1 MQRPSAIIHI
11 DIALASARS
20 CWPYAVMLT
29 RRALLAS
36 ATAALAAPLRAQSAL
51 SMRVGYVP
59 VIGAAALYVLDRAG
73 WAREAGLDIRLAKF
87 DSGPAAIQA
96 ISSGSLDMLAIGIA
110 PVAVARSR
118 GLDVH
123 VVSAAGTGGSA
134 FLAAPALADA
144 FAKSATQSGNA
155 PAAALA
161 AFRQANGRPA
171 KIGTLP
177 PGAVPTV
184 ALNYWFFKT
193 HKVARADV
201 EIIAIGI
208 EALQGAILA
217 GAVDGG
223 TVLEP
228 SATIVRGRDPR
239 LKVIATARDMFPDIP
254 GVVVAATGAFE
265 TAHADAVETMVALVM
280 RATDL
285 IQRDPKAA
293 APYVAEVLGGG
304 LVTPDVMAAAL
315 ASPAVAYVTDPRAI
329 VGPVE
334 KLLEYQVE
342 IGDFA
347 AAPKTQGLF
356 ETKYFDGAKTKAGK

>member
-1 MQRPSAIIHI
+1 
-11 DIALASARS
+11 
-20 CWPYAVMLT
+20 MLT
-29 RRALLAS
+29 RRALLA
-36 ATAALAAPLRAQSAL
+36 AAALAAAPAGAQGAL
-51 SMRVGYVP
+51 ALRVGYVP

-134 FLAAPALADA
+134 FLAAPALAEA
-144 FAKSATQSGNA
+144 FGKTGND

-161 AFRQANGRPA
+161 DFRQAQGRPA

-177 PGAVPTV
+177 PGGVPTV

-201 EIIAIGI
+201 EIVAIGI

-217 GAVDGG
+217 GAIDGG

-228 SATIVRGRDPR
+228 SATIVQRRDPR
-239 LKVIATARDMFPDIP
+239 LKAIATARDMFPDIP
-254 GVVVAATGAFE
+254 GVVIAATGAFE
-265 TAHADAVETMVALVM
+265 KAHADAVQTIVGLVI
-280 RATDL
+280 RATEL

-293 APYVAEVLGGG
+293 GAYVAEVVGGG
-304 LVTPDVMAAAL
+304 LVPADVMAAAL

-329 VGPVE
+329 EAPTRA
-334 KLLEYQVE
+334 LLEYQVR
-342 IGDFA
+342 DRRFRR
-347 AAPKTQGLF
+347 
-356 ETKYFDGAKTKAGK
+356 GAEGGRVVRDEVF

>member
-1 MQRPSAIIHI
+1 
-11 DIALASARS
+11 
-20 CWPYAVMLT
+20 MLT

-36 ATAALAAPLRAQSAL
+36 AAALAAAPARAQGAL
-51 SMRVGYVP
+51 PLRVGYVP

-73 WAREAGLDIRLAKF
+73 WAREARLEIRLAKF

-118 GLDVH
+118 GLAVH

-144 FAKSATQSGNA
+144 FGKTGND

-161 AFRQANGRPA
+161 AFRQAQGGPA

-184 ALNYWFFKT
+184 ALNYRFFKT

-201 EIIAIGI
+201 EIVAIGI

-228 SATIVRGRDPR
+228 SATIVRRRDPR

-254 GVVVAATGAFE
+254 GVVIAATGAFE
-265 TAHADAVETMVALVM
+265 KAHPEAVETMVSLVL

-285 IQRDPKAA
+285 IERDPKAA

-304 LVTPDVMAAAL
+304 LTTPDVMAAAL

-334 KLLEYQVE
+334 KLLAYQVE
-342 IGDFA
+342 IGDFPA
-347 AAPKTQGLF
+347 AAKTEGLF
-356 ETKYFDGAKTKAGK
+356 ETKYFDAARGKAGK

>member
-1 MQRPSAIIHI
+1 
-11 DIALASARS
+11 
-20 CWPYAVMLT
+20 MLT
-29 RRALLAS
+29 RRALLA
-36 ATAALAAPLRAQSAL
+36 AAALAAAPAGAQGAL
-51 SMRVGYVP
+51 ALRVGYVP

-134 FLAAPALADA
+134 FLAAPALAEA
-144 FAKSATQSGNA
+144 FGKTGND

-161 AFRQANGRPA
+161 DFRQAQGRPA

-177 PGAVPTV
+177 PGGVPTV
-184 ALNYWFFKT
+184 ALSYWFFKT

-201 EIIAIGI
+201 EIVAIGI

-217 GAVDGG
+217 GAIDGG

-228 SATIVRGRDPR
+228 SATIVQRRDPR
-239 LKVIATARDMFPDIP
+239 LKAIATARDMFPDIP
-254 GVVVAATGAFE
+254 GVVIAATGAFE
-265 TAHADAVETMVALVM
+265 KAHADAVQTIVGLVI
-280 RATDL
+280 RATEL

-293 APYVAEVLGGG
+293 GAYVAEVVGGG
-304 LVTPDVMAAAL
+304 LVPADVMAAAL

-329 VGPVE
+329 EAPTRA
-334 KLLEYQVE
+334 LLEYQVE
-342 IGDFA
+342 IDDFP
-347 AAPKTQGLF
+347 AAPKAEGLF
-356 ETKYFDGAKTKAGK
+356 ETKYFDAAKFRAGK

>member
-1 MQRPSAIIHI
+1 
-11 DIALASARS
+11 
-20 CWPYAVMLT
+20 MLT
-29 RRALLAS
+29 RRALLA
-36 ATAALAAPLRAQSAL
+36 AAALAAAPAGAQGAL
-51 SMRVGYVP
+51 ALRVGYVP

-110 PVAVARSR
+110 PIAVARSR

-134 FLAAPALADA
+134 FLAAPALAEA
-144 FAKSATQSGNA
+144 FGKTGND

-161 AFRQANGRPA
+161 DFRQAQGRPA

-177 PGAVPTV
+177 PGGVPTV

-201 EIIAIGI
+201 EIVAIGI

-217 GAVDGG
+217 GAIDGG

-228 SATIVRGRDPR
+228 SATIVKRRDPR
-239 LKVIATARDMFPDIP
+239 LKAIATARDMFPDIP
-254 GVVVAATGAFE
+254 GVVIAATGAFE
-265 TAHADAVETMVALVM
+265 KAHADAVQTIVGLVI
-280 RATDL
+280 RATEL

-293 APYVAEVLGGG
+293 AAYVAEVVGGG
-304 LVTPDVMAAAL
+304 LVPADVMAAAL
-315 ASPAVAYVTDPRAI
+315 ASPAVAYLTDPRAI
-329 VGPVE
+329 EAPTRA
-334 KLLEYQVE
+334 LLEYQVE
-342 IGDFA
+342 IDDFP
-347 AAPKTQGLF
+347 AAPKAEGLF
-356 ETKYFDGAKTKAGK
+356 ETKYFDAAKFRAGK

>member
-1 MQRPSAIIHI
+1 MNP
-11 DIALASARS
+11 
-20 CWPYAVMLT
+20 PMLT
-29 RRALLAS
+29 RRAFLAS
-36 ATAALAAPLRAQSAL
+36 SAALAAAPSARAQSAL
-51 SMRVGYVP
+51 PLRVGYVP
-59 VIGAAALYVLDRAG
+59 VIGASALYVLDRAG
-73 WAREAGLDIRLAKF
+73 WARAAGLDIRLAKF

-110 PVAVARSR
+110 PIAVARAK

-134 FLAAPALADA
+134 FLAAPALAEA
-144 FAKSATQSGNA
+144 FGKTGND

-161 AFRQANGRPA
+161 AFRQAQGRPA

-177 PGAVPTV
+177 PGGVPTV

-201 EIIAIGI
+201 EIVAIGI

-228 SATIVRGRDPR
+228 SATIVRRRDPR
-239 LKVIATARDMFPDIP
+239 LQVIATARDMFPEVP
-254 GVVVAATGAFE
+254 GVVFSATGAFE
-265 TAHADAVETMVALVM
+265 AAHADAVETMLGLVL
-280 RATDL
+280 RATDF

-293 APYVAEVLGGG
+293 SPYVAEVLGGG
-304 LVTPDVMAAAL
+304 LVPAEVMAAAL
-315 ASPAVAYVTDPRAI
+315 ASPAVAFLTDPRAI
-329 VGPVE
+329 AGPTRA
-334 KLLEYQVE
+334 LLDYQVE

-347 AAPKTQGLF
+347 VAPKTEGLF
-356 ETKYFDGAKTKAGK
+356 ETKYFDAAKAKAGK

>member
-1 MQRPSAIIHI
+1 
-11 DIALASARS
+11 
-20 CWPYAVMLT
+20 MLT
-29 RRALLAS
+29 RRALLA
-36 ATAALAAPLRAQSAL
+36 AAAALAAAPAGAQGAL
-51 SMRVGYVP
+51 ALRVGYVP

-87 DSGPAAIQA
+87 DSGPFAIQA

-134 FLAAPALADA
+134 FLAAPALAEA
-144 FAKSATQSGNA
+144 FGKTGND

-161 AFRQANGRPA
+161 DFRQAQGRPA

-177 PGAVPTV
+177 PGGVPTV

-201 EIIAIGI
+201 EIVAIGI

-217 GAVDGG
+217 GAIDGG

-228 SATIVRGRDPR
+228 SATIVQRRDPR
-239 LKVIATARDMFPDIP
+239 LKAIATARDMFPDIP
-254 GVVVAATGAFE
+254 GVVIAATGAFE
-265 TAHADAVETMVALVM
+265 KAHADAVQTIVGLVI
-280 RATDL
+280 RATEL

-293 APYVAEVLGGG
+293 GAYVAEVVGGG
-304 LVTPDVMAAAL
+304 LVPADVMAAAL

-329 VGPVE
+329 EAPTRA
-334 KLLEYQVE
+334 LLEYQVE
-342 IGDFA
+342 IDDFA
-347 AAPKTQGLF
+347 AAPKAEGLF
-356 ETKYFDGAKTKAGK
+356 ETKYFDAAKFRAGK

>member
-1 MQRPSAIIHI
+1 
-11 DIALASARS
+11 
-20 CWPYAVMLT
+20 MLT
-29 RRALLAS
+29 RRALLA
-36 ATAALAAPLRAQSAL
+36 AAALAAAPAGAQGAL
-51 SMRVGYVP
+51 ALRVGYVP

-134 FLAAPALADA
+134 FLAAPALAEA
-144 FAKSATQSGNA
+144 FGKTGND

-161 AFRQANGRPA
+161 DFRQAQGRPA

-177 PGAVPTV
+177 PGGVPTV

-201 EIIAIGI
+201 EIVAIGI

-217 GAVDGG
+217 GAIDGG

-228 SATIVRGRDPR
+228 SATIVQRRDPR
-239 LKVIATARDMFPDIP
+239 LKAIATARDMFPDIP
-254 GVVVAATGAFE
+254 GVVIAATGAFE
-265 TAHADAVETMVALVM
+265 KAHADAVQTIVGLVI
-280 RATDL
+280 RATEL

-293 APYVAEVLGGG
+293 GAYVAEVVGGG
-304 LVTPDVMAAAL
+304 LVPADVMAAAL
-315 ASPAVAYVTDPRAI
+315 ASPAVAYLTDPRAI
-329 VGPVE
+329 EAPTRA
-334 KLLEYQVE
+334 LLEYQVE
-342 IGDFA
+342 IDDFP
-347 AAPKTQGLF
+347 AAPKAEGLF
-356 ETKYFDGAKTKAGK
+356 ETKYFDAAKFRAGK

>member
-1 MQRPSAIIHI
+1 
-11 DIALASARS
+11 
-20 CWPYAVMLT
+20 MLT
-29 RRALLAS
+29 RRALLA
-36 ATAALAAPLRAQSAL
+36 AAAALAAAPAGAQGAL
-51 SMRVGYVP
+51 ALRVGYVP

-134 FLAAPALADA
+134 FLAAPALAEA
-144 FAKSATQSGNA
+144 FGKTGND

-161 AFRQANGRPA
+161 DFRQAQGRPA

-177 PGAVPTV
+177 PGGVPTV

-201 EIIAIGI
+201 EIVAIGI

-217 GAVDGG
+217 GAIDGG

-228 SATIVRGRDPR
+228 SATIVQRRDPR
-239 LKVIATARDMFPDIP
+239 LKAIATARDMFPDIP
-254 GVVVAATGAFE
+254 GVVIAATGAFE
-265 TAHADAVETMVALVM
+265 KAHADAVQTIVGLVI
-280 RATDL
+280 RATEL

-293 APYVAEVLGGG
+293 AAYVAEVVGGG
-304 LVTPDVMAAAL
+304 LVPADVMAAAL

-329 VGPVE
+329 EAPTRA
-334 KLLEYQVE
+334 LLEYQVE
-342 IGDFA
+342 IDDFP
-347 AAPKTQGLF
+347 AAPKAEGLF
-356 ETKYFDGAKTKAGK
+356 ETKYFDAAKFRAGK

>member
-1 MQRPSAIIHI
+1 
-11 DIALASARS
+11 
-20 CWPYAVMLT
+20 MLT
-29 RRALLAS
+29 RRALLA
-36 ATAALAAPLRAQSAL
+36 AAALAAAPAGAQGAL
-51 SMRVGYVP
+51 ALRVGYVP

-134 FLAAPALADA
+134 FLAAPALAEA
-144 FAKSATQSGNA
+144 FGKTGND

-161 AFRQANGRPA
+161 DFRQAQGRPA

-177 PGAVPTV
+177 PGGVPTV

-201 EIIAIGI
+201 EIVAIGI

-217 GAVDGG
+217 GAIDGG

-228 SATIVRGRDPR
+228 SATIVQRRDPR
-239 LKVIATARDMFPDIP
+239 LKAIATARDMFPDIP
-254 GVVVAATGAFE
+254 GVVIAATGAFE
-265 TAHADAVETMVALVM
+265 KAHADAVQTIVGLVI
-280 RATDL
+280 RATEL

-293 APYVAEVLGGG
+293 GAYVAEVVGGG
-304 LVTPDVMAAAL
+304 LVPADVMAAAL

-329 VGPVE
+329 EAPTRA
-334 KLLEYQVE
+334 LLEYQVE
-342 IGDFA
+342 IDDFA
-347 AAPKTQGLF
+347 AAPKAEGLF
-356 ETKYFDGAKTKAGK
+356 ETKYFDAAKSGLANSPP

>member
-1 MQRPSAIIHI
+1 
-11 DIALASARS
+11 
-20 CWPYAVMLT
+20 MLT
-29 RRALLAS
+29 RRAFLAS
-36 ATAALAAPLRAQSAL
+36 AATLAAAPVRAQSAL
-51 SMRVGYVP
+51 PFRVGYVP

-73 WAREAGLDIRLAKF
+73 WARAAGLDIRLAKF

-96 ISSGSLDMLAIGIA
+96 IASGSLDMLAIGIA
-110 PVAVARSR
+110 PIAVARAK

-134 FLAAPALADA
+134 FLAAPALAEA
-144 FAKSATQSGNA
+144 FTKSGND

-193 HKVARADV
+193 HKLARADV
-201 EIIAIGI
+201 EIVAIGI

-228 SATIVRGRDPR
+228 SATIVRRRDPR
-239 LKVIATARDMFPDIP
+239 LRVIATAREMFPDVP
-254 GVVVAATGAFE
+254 GVVFSATGAFE
-265 TAHADAVETMVALVM
+265 AAHADAVETMLGLVI
-280 RATDL
+280 RATEL

-304 LVTPDVMAAAL
+304 LVPAEVMAAAL
-315 ASPAVAYVTDPRAI
+315 ASPAVAFLTDPRAI
-329 VGPVE
+329 AGPTRA
-334 KLLEYQVE
+334 LLDYQVE
-342 IGDFA
+342 LGDFA
-347 AAPKTQGLF
+347 VAPKTEGLF
-356 ETKYFDGAKTKAGK
+356 RTEYWDRAAAKAGNKAGK

>member
-1 MQRPSAIIHI
+1 
-11 DIALASARS
+11 
-20 CWPYAVMLT
+20 MLT
-29 RRALLAS
+29 RRALLA
-36 ATAALAAPLRAQSAL
+36 AAAALAATPAGAQGAL
-51 SMRVGYVP
+51 ALRVGYVP

-134 FLAAPALADA
+134 FLAAPALAEA
-144 FAKSATQSGNA
+144 FGKTGND

-161 AFRQANGRPA
+161 DFRQAQGRPA

-177 PGAVPTV
+177 PGGVPTV

-201 EIIAIGI
+201 EIVAIGI

-217 GAVDGG
+217 GAIDGG

-228 SATIVRGRDPR
+228 SATIVQRRDPR
-239 LKVIATARDMFPDIP
+239 LKAIATARDMFPDIP
-254 GVVVAATGAFE
+254 GVVIAATGAFE
-265 TAHADAVETMVALVM
+265 KAHADAVQTIVGLVI
-280 RATDL
+280 RATEL

-293 APYVAEVLGGG
+293 GAYVAEVVGGG
-304 LVTPDVMAAAL
+304 LVPADVMAAAL

-329 VGPVE
+329 EAPTRA
-334 KLLEYQVE
+334 LLEYQVE
-342 IGDFA
+342 IDDFA
-347 AAPKTQGLF
+347 AAPKAEGLF
-356 ETKYFDGAKTKAGK
+356 ETKYFDAAKFRAGK

>member
-1 MQRPSAIIHI
+1 
-11 DIALASARS
+11 
-20 CWPYAVMLT
+20 MLT
-29 RRALLAS
+29 RRALLVSAAS
-36 ATAALAAPLRAQSAL
+36 LAAGPVRAQGAL
-51 SMRVGYVP
+51 PVRVGYVP

-118 GLDVH
+118 GLDVQ

-134 FLAAPALADA
+134 FLAAAPLAEA
-144 FAKSATQSGNA
+144 FAKAGA
-155 PAAALA
+155 DPAAALA

-177 PGAVPTV
+177 PGGVPTV

-193 HKVARADV
+193 HQVARADV
-201 EIIAIGI
+201 EIVAIGI

-228 SATIVRGRDPR
+228 SATIVRRRDPR

-254 GVVVAATGAFE
+254 GVVIAATGAFE
-265 TAHADAVETMVALVM
+265 KAQPQAVETIVGLVL

-293 APYVAEVLGGG
+293 GAYVAEVLGGG
-304 LVTPDVMAAAL
+304 LVPPEVMAAAL
-315 ASPAVAYVTDPRAI
+315 SSPAVAYVTDPRAI
-329 VGPVE
+329 EAPTRA
-334 KLLEYQVE
+334 LLDYQVE

-347 AAPKTQGLF
+347 VAPKTEGLF
-356 ETKYFDGAKTKAGK
+356 ETKYFDAAKGKAGK

>member
-1 MQRPSAIIHI
+1 
-11 DIALASARS
+11 
-20 CWPYAVMLT
+20 MLT
-29 RRALLAS
+29 RRALLA
-36 ATAALAAPLRAQSAL
+36 AAAALAAAPAGAQGAL
-51 SMRVGYVP
+51 ALRVGYVP

-134 FLAAPALADA
+134 FLAAPALAEA
-144 FAKSATQSGNA
+144 FGKTGND

-161 AFRQANGRPA
+161 DFRQAQGRPA

-177 PGAVPTV
+177 PGGVPTV

-201 EIIAIGI
+201 EIVAIGI

-217 GAVDGG
+217 GAIDGG

-228 SATIVRGRDPR
+228 SATIVQRRDPR
-239 LKVIATARDMFPDIP
+239 LKAIATARDMFPDIP
-254 GVVVAATGAFE
+254 GVVIAATGAFE
-265 TAHADAVETMVALVM
+265 KAHADAVQTIVGLVI
-280 RATDL
+280 RATEL

-293 APYVAEVLGGG
+293 GAYVAEVVGGG
-304 LVTPDVMAAAL
+304 LVPADVMAAAL

-329 VGPVE
+329 EAPTRA
-334 KLLEYQVE
+334 LLEYQVE
-342 IGDFA
+342 IDDFA
-347 AAPKTQGLF
+347 AAPKAEGLF
-356 ETKYFDGAKTKAGK
+356 ETKYFDAAKFRAGK

>member
-1 MQRPSAIIHI
+1 
-11 DIALASARS
+11 
-20 CWPYAVMLT
+20 MLT
-29 RRALLAS
+29 RRSLLLSAAS
-36 ATAALAAPLRAQSAL
+36 AASLVARPVGAQGALPL
-51 SMRVGYVP
+51 RVGYVP

-96 ISSGSLDMLAIGIA
+96 ISSGSLDMLTIGIA

-144 FAKSATQSGNA
+144 FGKTGSD

-161 AFRQANGRPA
+161 AFRQANGHPA

-177 PGAVPTV
+177 PGGVPTV
-184 ALNYWFFKT
+184 ALNYWLFKT
-193 HKVARADV
+193 HNVARADI
-201 EIIAIGI
+201 EIVAIGI

-223 TVLEP
+223 TLLEP
-228 SATIVRGRDPR
+228 SATIVQKRDPR
-239 LKVIATARDMFPDIP
+239 LKTIATARDMFPDVP
-254 GVVVAATGAFE
+254 GVVFSATGAFE
-265 TAHADAVETMVALVM
+265 KAHPEAVEIMVGLVI
-280 RATDL
+280 RAAQL

-293 APYVAEVLGGG
+293 GGYVAEVLGGG
-304 LVTPDVMAAAL
+304 LVPADVMATAL
-315 ASPAVAYVTDPRAI
+315 ASPAVAFLTDPRAI
-329 VGPVE
+329 VAPTE
-334 KLLEYQVE
+334 KLLAYQVE

-347 AAPKTQGLF
+347 AAPTTDGLF
-356 ETKYFDGAKTKAGK
+356 ETRYWDAARANAGK

>member
-1 MQRPSAIIHI
+1 
-11 DIALASARS
+11 
-20 CWPYAVMLT
+20 MLT
-29 RRALLAS
+29 RRALLA
-36 ATAALAAPLRAQSAL
+36 AAAALAAAPAGAQGAL
-51 SMRVGYVP
+51 ALRVGYVP

-134 FLAAPALADA
+134 FLAAPALAEA
-144 FAKSATQSGNA
+144 FGKTGND

-161 AFRQANGRPA
+161 DFRQAQGRPA

-177 PGAVPTV
+177 PGGVPTV

-201 EIIAIGI
+201 EIVAIGI

-217 GAVDGG
+217 GAIDGG

-228 SATIVRGRDPR
+228 PATIVQRRDPR
-239 LKVIATARDMFPDIP
+239 LKAIATARDMFPDIP
-254 GVVVAATGAFE
+254 GVVIAATGAFE
-265 TAHADAVETMVALVM
+265 KAHADAVQTIVGLVI
-280 RATDL
+280 RATEL

-293 APYVAEVLGGG
+293 GAYVAEVVGGG
-304 LVTPDVMAAAL
+304 LVPADVMAAAL

-329 VGPVE
+329 EAPTRA
-334 KLLEYQVE
+334 LLEYQVE
-342 IGDFA
+342 IDDFA
-347 AAPKTQGLF
+347 AAPKAEGLF
-356 ETKYFDGAKTKAGK
+356 ETKYFDAAKFRAGK

>member
-1 MQRPSAIIHI
+1 
-11 DIALASARS
+11 
-20 CWPYAVMLT
+20 MLT
-29 RRALLAS
+29 RRALLA
-36 ATAALAAPLRAQSAL
+36 AAAALAAAPAGAQGAL
-51 SMRVGYVP
+51 ALRVGYVP

-134 FLAAPALADA
+134 FLAAPALAEA
-144 FAKSATQSGNA
+144 FGKTGND

-161 AFRQANGRPA
+161 DFRQAQGRPA

-177 PGAVPTV
+177 PGGVPTV

-201 EIIAIGI
+201 EIVAIGI

-217 GAVDGG
+217 GAIDGG

-228 SATIVRGRDPR
+228 SATIVQRRDPR
-239 LKVIATARDMFPDIP
+239 LKAIATARDMFPDIP
-254 GVVVAATGAFE
+254 GVVIAATGAFE
-265 TAHADAVETMVALVM
+265 KAHADAVQTIVGLVI
-280 RATDL
+280 RATEL

-293 APYVAEVLGGG
+293 GAYVAEVVGGG
-304 LVTPDVMAAAL
+304 LVPADVMAAAL

-329 VGPVE
+329 EAPTRA
-334 KLLEYQVE
+334 LLEYQVE

-347 AAPKTQGLF
+347 AAPKAEGLF
-356 ETKYFDGAKTKAGK
+356 ETKYFDAAKFRAGK

>member
-1 MQRPSAIIHI
+1 MKTAQLSR
-11 DIALASARS
+11 RS
-20 CWPYAVMLT
+20 LVLT
-29 RRALLAS
+29 AA
-36 ATAALAAPLRAQSAL
+36 AFAAALAAPARAQSAL
-51 SMRVGYVP
+51 PLRIGYVP

-96 ISSGSLDMLAIGIA
+96 IASGSLDMLAIGIA
-110 PVAVARSR
+110 PIAVARSR
-118 GLDVH
+118 GLDVQ

-134 FLAAPALADA
+134 FLAAPPLADA
-144 FAKSATQSGNA
+144 FAKSGND

-161 AFRQANGRPA
+161 AFHQANGRAA

-177 PGAVPTV
+177 PGGVPTV

-193 HKVARADV
+193 HKVVRADV
-201 EIIAIGI
+201 EIVAIGI

-228 SATIVRGRDPR
+228 SATIVQRRNPR
-239 LKVIATARDMFPDIP
+239 LRVIATARDKFPEVP
-254 GVVVAATGAFE
+254 GVVIAATGAFE
-265 TAHADAVETMVALVM
+265 KAHPDAVGTMVALVL
-280 RATDL
+280 RATEL
-285 IQRDPKAA
+285 IQSDPKAA

-304 LVTPDVMAAAL
+304 LVTPDIMAAAL
-315 ASPAVAYVTDPRAI
+315 ASPAAAYVTDPRAI
-329 VGPVE
+329 VAPVE

-347 AAPKTQGLF
+347 TAPKTERLF
-356 ETKYFDGAKTKAGK
+356 ETKYFDAAQMKMGK

>member
-1 MQRPSAIIHI
+1 
-11 DIALASARS
+11 
-20 CWPYAVMLT
+20 MLT
-29 RRALLAS
+29 RRALLA
-36 ATAALAAPLRAQSAL
+36 AAALAAAPAGAQGAL
-51 SMRVGYVP
+51 ALRVGYVP

-134 FLAAPALADA
+134 FLAAPALAEA
-144 FAKSATQSGNA
+144 FGKTGND

-161 AFRQANGRPA
+161 DFRQAQGRPA

-177 PGAVPTV
+177 PGGVPTV

-201 EIIAIGI
+201 EIVAIGI

-217 GAVDGG
+217 GAIDGG

-228 SATIVRGRDPR
+228 SATIVQRRDPR
-239 LKVIATARDMFPDIP
+239 LKAIATARDMFPDIP
-254 GVVVAATGAFE
+254 GVVIAATGAFE
-265 TAHADAVETMVALVM
+265 KAHADAVQTIVGLVI
-280 RATDL
+280 RATEL

-293 APYVAEVLGGG
+293 GAYVAEVVGGG
-304 LVTPDVMAAAL
+304 LVPADVMAAAL

-329 VGPVE
+329 EAPTRA
-334 KLLEYQVE
+334 LLEYQVE
-342 IGDFA
+342 IDDFA
-347 AAPKTQGLF
+347 AAPKAEGLF
-356 ETKYFDGAKTKAGK
+356 ETKYFDAAKFRAGK

>member
-1 MQRPSAIIHI
+1 
-11 DIALASARS
+11 
-20 CWPYAVMLT
+20 MLT
-29 RRALLAS
+29 RRALLA
-36 ATAALAAPLRAQSAL
+36 AAAALAAAPAGAQGAL
-51 SMRVGYVP
+51 ALRVGYVP

-118 GLDVH
+118 GLDVQ

-134 FLAAPALADA
+134 FLAAPALAEA
-144 FAKSATQSGNA
+144 FGKTGND
-155 PAAALA
+155 PAATLA
-161 AFRQANGRPA
+161 DFRQAQGRPA

-177 PGAVPTV
+177 PGGVPTV

-201 EIIAIGI
+201 EIVAIGI

-217 GAVDGG
+217 GAIDGG

-228 SATIVRGRDPR
+228 SATIVQRRDPR
-239 LKVIATARDMFPDIP
+239 LKAIATARDMFPDIP
-254 GVVVAATGAFE
+254 GVVIAATGAFE
-265 TAHADAVETMVALVM
+265 KAHADAVQTIVGLVI
-280 RATDL
+280 RATEL

-293 APYVAEVLGGG
+293 GAYVAEVVGGG
-304 LVTPDVMAAAL
+304 LVPADVMAAAL

-329 VGPVE
+329 EAPTRA
-334 KLLEYQVE
+334 LLEYQVE

-347 AAPKTQGLF
+347 AAPKAEGLF
-356 ETKYFDGAKTKAGK
+356 ETKYFDAAKFRAGK

>member
-1 MQRPSAIIHI
+1 
-11 DIALASARS
+11 
-20 CWPYAVMLT
+20 MLT
-29 RRALLAS
+29 RRALLA
-36 ATAALAAPLRAQSAL
+36 AAAALAAAPAGAQGAL
-51 SMRVGYVP
+51 ALRVGYVP

-87 DSGPAAIQA
+87 NSGPAAIQA

-134 FLAAPALADA
+134 FLAAPALAEA
-144 FAKSATQSGNA
+144 FGKTGND

-161 AFRQANGRPA
+161 DFRQAQGRPA

-177 PGAVPTV
+177 PGGVPTV

-201 EIIAIGI
+201 EIVAIGI

-217 GAVDGG
+217 GAIDGG

-228 SATIVRGRDPR
+228 SATIVQRRDPR
-239 LKVIATARDMFPDIP
+239 LKAIATARDMFPDIP
-254 GVVVAATGAFE
+254 GVVIAATGAFE
-265 TAHADAVETMVALVM
+265 KAHADAVQTIVGLVI
-280 RATDL
+280 RATEL

-293 APYVAEVLGGG
+293 GAYVAEVVGGG
-304 LVTPDVMAAAL
+304 LVPADVMAAAL

-329 VGPVE
+329 EAPTRA
-334 KLLEYQVE
+334 LLEYQVE
-342 IGDFA
+342 IDDFA
-347 AAPKTQGLF
+347 AAPKAEGLF
-356 ETKYFDGAKTKAGK
+356 ETKYFDAAKFRAGK

>member
-1 MQRPSAIIHI
+1 
-11 DIALASARS
+11 
-20 CWPYAVMLT
+20 MLT
-29 RRALLAS
+29 RRALLA
-36 ATAALAAPLRAQSAL
+36 AAAALAAAPAGAQGAL
-51 SMRVGYVP
+51 ALRVGYVP

-134 FLAAPALADA
+134 FLAAPALAEA
-144 FAKSATQSGNA
+144 FGKTGND

-161 AFRQANGRPA
+161 DFRQAQGRPA

-177 PGAVPTV
+177 PGGVPTV

-201 EIIAIGI
+201 EIVAIGI

-217 GAVDGG
+217 GAIDGG

-228 SATIVRGRDPR
+228 PATIVQRRDPR
-239 LKVIATARDMFPDIP
+239 LKAIATARDMFPDIP
-254 GVVVAATGAFE
+254 GVVIAATGAFE
-265 TAHADAVETMVALVM
+265 KAHADAVQTIVGLVI
-280 RATDL
+280 RATEL

-293 APYVAEVLGGG
+293 GAYVAEVVGGG
-304 LVTPDVMAAAL
+304 LVPADVMAAAL

-329 VGPVE
+329 EAPTRA
-334 KLLEYQVE
+334 LLEYQVE

-347 AAPKTQGLF
+347 AAPKAEGLF
-356 ETKYFDGAKTKAGK
+356 ETKYFDAAKFRAGK

>member
-1 MQRPSAIIHI
+1 
-11 DIALASARS
+11 
-20 CWPYAVMLT
+20 MLT

-36 ATAALAAPLRAQSAL
+36 AAALAAAPARAQGAL
-51 SMRVGYVP
+51 PLRVGYVP

-73 WAREAGLDIRLAKF
+73 WAREARLEIPLAKF

-110 PVAVARSR
+110 PVAVAHSR
-118 GLDVH
+118 GLAVH

-144 FAKSATQSGNA
+144 FGKTGND

-161 AFRQANGRPA
+161 AFRQAQGGPA

-201 EIIAIGI
+201 EIVAIGI

-228 SATIVRGRDPR
+228 SATIVRRRDPR

-254 GVVVAATGAFE
+254 GVVIAATGAFE
-265 TAHADAVETMVALVM
+265 KAHPEAVETIVGLVL

-285 IQRDPKAA
+285 IQRDPKSAGA
-293 APYVAEVLGGG
+293 YVADVLGGG
-304 LVTPDVMAAAL
+304 LVPAELMAAAL
-315 ASPAVAYVTDPRAI
+315 SSPAVAYVTDPRAI

-334 KLLEYQVE
+334 KLLAYQVE
-342 IGDFA
+342 IGDFPA
-347 AAPKTQGLF
+347 AAKTEGLF
-356 ETKYFDGAKTKAGK
+356 ETKYFDAARGKAGK

>member
-1 MQRPSAIIHI
+1 
-11 DIALASARS
+11 
-20 CWPYAVMLT
+20 MLT
-29 RRALLAS
+29 RRTLLAS
-36 ATAALAAPLRAQSAL
+36 AGSLAAAPVRAQAPL
-51 SMRVGYVP
+51 PLRVGYVP

-110 PVAVARSR
+110 PIAVARSR

-123 VVSAAGTGGSA
+123 VVTAAGTGGSA
-134 FLAAPALADA
+134 FLAAPALAEA
-144 FAKSATQSGNA
+144 FTKSGND

-161 AFRQANGRPA
+161 AFRQGNGRPA

-177 PGAVPTV
+177 PGGVPTV

-201 EIIAIGI
+201 EIVAIGI

-228 SATIVRGRDPR
+228 SATIVRRRDPR

-254 GVVVAATGAFE
+254 GVVIAATGAFE
-265 TAHADAVETMVALVM
+265 KAQPQAVETMVALVI

-293 APYVAEVLGGG
+293 GAYVAEVLGGG
-304 LVTPDVMAAAL
+304 LVPAEMMAAAL
-315 ASPAVAYVTDPRAI
+315 SSPAIAYVTDPRAI
-329 VGPVE
+329 EAPTRA
-334 KLLEYQVE
+334 LLDYQVE

-347 AAPKTQGLF
+347 VAPKTEGLF
-356 ETKYFDGAKTKAGK
+356 ETKYFDAAKRGAAK

>member
-1 MQRPSAIIHI
+1 
-11 DIALASARS
+11 
-20 CWPYAVMLT
+20 MLT
-29 RRALLAS
+29 RRALLA
-36 ATAALAAPLRAQSAL
+36 AAAALAAAPAGAQGAL
-51 SMRVGYVP
+51 ALRVGYVP

-134 FLAAPALADA
+134 FLAAPALAEA
-144 FAKSATQSGNA
+144 FGKTGND

-161 AFRQANGRPA
+161 DFRQAQGRPA

-177 PGAVPTV
+177 PGGVPTV

-201 EIIAIGI
+201 EIVAIGI

-217 GAVDGG
+217 GAIDGG

-228 SATIVRGRDPR
+228 SATIVQRRDPR
-239 LKVIATARDMFPDIP
+239 LKAIATARDMFPDIP
-254 GVVVAATGAFE
+254 GVVIAATGASE
-265 TAHADAVETMVALVM
+265 KAHADAVQTIVGLVI
-280 RATDL
+280 RATEL

-293 APYVAEVLGGG
+293 GAYVAEVVGGG
-304 LVTPDVMAAAL
+304 LVPADVMAAAL

-329 VGPVE
+329 EAPTRA
-334 KLLEYQVE
+334 LLEYQVE
-342 IGDFA
+342 IDDFA
-347 AAPKTQGLF
+347 AAPKAEGLF
-356 ETKYFDGAKTKAGK
+356 ETKYFDAAKFRAGK

>member
-1 MQRPSAIIHI
+1 
-11 DIALASARS
+11 
-20 CWPYAVMLT
+20 MLT
-29 RRALLAS
+29 RRAFLAS
-36 ATAALAAPLRAQSAL
+36 AAALAAAPVRAQGAL
-51 SMRVGYVP
+51 AVRIGYVP
-59 VIGAAALYVLDRAG
+59 VIGASALYVLDRAG

-144 FAKSATQSGNA
+144 FAKTLTKTGND

-161 AFRQANGRPA
+161 AFRQAQGRPA

-177 PGAVPTV
+177 PGGVPTV

-201 EIIAIGI
+201 EIVAIGI

-228 SATIVRGRDPR
+228 SATIVRRRDPR
-239 LKVIATARDMFPDIP
+239 LQVIATARDMFPDIP
-254 GVVVAATGAFE
+254 GVVFAATGAFE
-265 TAHADAVETMVALVM
+265 NAHAEAVETMVGLVL
-280 RATDL
+280 RATEL

-293 APYVAEVLGGG
+293 GAYVAEVLGGG
-304 LVTPDVMAAAL
+304 LLPADVMAAAL

-329 VGPVE
+329 EAPTRA
-334 KLLEYQVE
+334 LLAYQVE
-342 IGDFA
+342 LGDFA
-347 AAPKTQGLF
+347 AAPKTEGLF
-356 ETKYFDGAKTKAGK
+356 DTKYFDAAAAKAGNKPGK

>member
-1 MQRPSAIIHI
+1 
-11 DIALASARS
+11 
-20 CWPYAVMLT
+20 MLT
-29 RRALLAS
+29 RRALLA
-36 ATAALAAPLRAQSAL
+36 AAAALAAAPAGAQGAL
-51 SMRVGYVP
+51 ALRVGYVP
-59 VIGAAALYVLDRAG
+59 VIGAAALYVLDGAG

-134 FLAAPALADA
+134 FLAAPALAEA
-144 FAKSATQSGNA
+144 FGKTGND

-161 AFRQANGRPA
+161 DFRQAQGRPA

-177 PGAVPTV
+177 PGGVPTV

-201 EIIAIGI
+201 EIVAIGI

-217 GAVDGG
+217 GAIDGG

-228 SATIVRGRDPR
+228 SATIVQRRDPR
-239 LKVIATARDMFPDIP
+239 LKAIATARDMFPDIP
-254 GVVVAATGAFE
+254 GVVIAATGAFE
-265 TAHADAVETMVALVM
+265 KAHADAVQTIVGLVI
-280 RATDL
+280 RATEL

-293 APYVAEVLGGG
+293 SAYVAEVVGGG
-304 LVTPDVMAAAL
+304 LVPADVMAAAL

-329 VGPVE
+329 EAPTRA
-334 KLLEYQVE
+334 LLEYQVE
-342 IGDFA
+342 IDDFP
-347 AAPKTQGLF
+347 AAPKAEGLF
-356 ETKYFDGAKTKAGK
+356 ETKYFDAAKFRAGK